1 MKQIGTQGA
10 QSPTATRA
18 VFDETAKRTLLMELA
33 TALVGSPQDTRSAS
47 VGEAKSTLESLRE
60 QTKALE
66 RELEMTLS
74 DWCEV
79 SHYYDRKT
87 GSSGSA
93 IVRRNKL
100 NGSEVVA
107 IRGDR
112 RVGWVVQFFPRESP
126 VCNTF
131 HHMDLDVVKAMSDL
145 MARVSG
151 YRMVDDA
158 RAPAPPAS
166 APSASV
172 DPLRRLPDN
181 QPRLL
186 GSHNPNAW
194 LMKNS

>member
-1 MKQIGTQGA
+1 MKQIGTQCA

-33 TALVGSPQDTRSAS
+33 TALVGSPQDTRSTS

-79 SHYYDRKT
+79 FPHYDRKT

-93 IVRRNKL
+93 LVRRDKL
-100 NGSEVVA
+100 KGSEVLA

-112 RVGWVVQFFPRESP
+112 RVGWVVQFFPGGSSI
-126 VCNTF
+126 CNTF

-158 RAPAPPAS
+158 STPAPPVGAAS
-166 APSASV
+166 VSV